1 MIDIAGLWTFFLMV
15 GLLTLTPG
23 LDTALVLR
31 TAALGHR
38 RRAWGVVLGIQ
49 SGTLVWGVLTS
60 LGVTALLTASHLAYE
75 TLRWAGAAYLVW
87 MGGRLLWATWR
98 RSADESPQATA
109 SEARTR
115 PASKPESR
123 AASKPESKAGAKT
136 EPKTGTA
143 AGDTLLGGWRQGLAT
158 NLLNPKMGAFYVA
171 VLPQFIPA
179 HASHLAA
186 GVLLAGVHILLAVI
200 WACALITLAHVL
212 RDRLQRPSVRR
223 HLDRIT
229 GTVIAAFG
237 LRLALGE

>member
-1 MIDIAGLWTFFLMV
+1 MITLDAIGTFALMV

-23 LDTALVLR
+23 LDTALILR

-49 SGTLVWGVLTS
+49 SGTLVWGVLAS

-98 RSADESPQATA
+98 HSSSESPQTA
-109 SEARTR
+109 GTGTETGTGVETRARTGAEARAR
-115 PASKPESR
+115 
-123 AASKPESKAGAKT
+123 
-136 EPKTGTA
+136 TGT
-143 AGDTLLGGWRQGLAT
+143 GDTLLGGWRQGFVT

-171 VLPQFIPA
+171 VLPQFIPDG
-179 HASHLAA
+179 ASHLAP

-200 WACALITLAHVL
+200 WACALIAFAHML
-212 RDRLQRPSVRR
+212 RDRLQRPSARR
-223 HLDRIT
+223 CLDRIT
-229 GTVIAAFG
+229 GTVVAAFG
-237 LRLALGE
+237 IRLALGQ

>member
-1 MIDIAGLWTFFLMV
+1 MIAMNALWTFSLMV

-49 SGTLVWGVLTS
+49 SGTLIWGALTS

-75 TLRWAGAAYLVW
+75 ILRWAGAAYLVW
-87 MGGRLLWATWR
+87 MGARMLWATWR
-98 RSADESPQATA
+98 TSGDEGATG
-109 SEARTR
+109 
-115 PASKPESR
+115 
-123 AASKPESKAGAKT
+123 AGA
-136 EPKTGTA
+136 EAEVGTGA
-143 AGDTLLGGWRQGLAT
+143 SNTLFGGWRQGIAT

-171 VLPQFIPA
+171 VLPQFLPA

-186 GVLLAGVHILLAVI
+186 GVLLTGVHIALAVL
-200 WACALITLAHVL
+200 WACALIALAHVL
-212 RDRLQRPSVRR
+212 RDRLQRPSMRR
-223 HLDRIT
+223 RLDRIT